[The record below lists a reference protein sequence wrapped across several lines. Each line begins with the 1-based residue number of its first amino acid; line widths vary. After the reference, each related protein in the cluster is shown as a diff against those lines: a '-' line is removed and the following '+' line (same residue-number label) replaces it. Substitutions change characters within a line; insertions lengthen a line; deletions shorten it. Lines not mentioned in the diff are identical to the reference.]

1 MPIYKGSNEV
11 TSGNLYKGS
20 TEVQDGYKATDPFYV
35 NETTLTILFV
45 DNTATGSS
53 LNSTSSAVF
62 TGVPGSAFV
71 DFDRFVNR
79 TNATYK
85 VTGASVSEA
94 GDSGNNV
101 NTSVSGSG
109 NIQRTISISGT
120 IPTTSKTITLTVDS
134 TVGNLIARTGSISYT
149 LVNNNTSIVTAQPVV
164 LSWTGPGTGTL
175 EIYANSNGLGGA
187 GFQAGLTVNNSSTT
201 VPSSAPHTAVSN
213 SRGGVINGSSS
224 PPNGGGV
231 NSGTGGSITSVT
243 LGMSVG
249 ESSTYQA
256 FSTSTVIF

>member
-1 MPIYKGSNEV
+1 MPIYKGSTEV

-20 TEVQDGYKATDPFYV
+20 AEVQDGYKASNSFYV

-62 TGVPGSAFV
+62 TGVPGSAFGS
-71 DFDRFVNR
+71 FGRTVNR
-79 TNATYK
+79 TNGTYK

-101 NTSVSGSG
+101 NTSISGSG
-109 NIQRTISISGT
+109 NVTRTITISGT

-149 LVNNNTSIVTAQPVV
+149 LGSQNPALVNATTV
-164 LSWTGPGTGTL
+164 LNFTGPGTATL
-175 EIYANSNGLGGA
+175 SISATSNGQGLY
-187 GFQAGLTVNNSSTT
+187 GFQASTTVNNFSSTT
-201 VPSSAPHTAVSN
+201 QSSPPHTSVSD
-213 SRGGVINGSSS
+213 SQSGVINGSSS
-224 PPNGGGV
+224 PQNGAGVNGGANG
-231 NSGTGGSITSVT
+231 GAITGVT
-243 LGMSVG
+243 LGMSVA
-249 ESSTYQA
+249 ESSTHQA
-256 FSTSTVIF
+256 FSTSTVIY